1 MHYIYINVY
10 IYIYIYAQK
19 YTFLFFTGETLF
31 NLVLKRAV
39 VLYLPLPAY
48 GDVSAVNTAI

>member
-1 MHYIYINVY
+1 MY